1 MTDDNKIDLE
11 KITDELTGFTTS
23 EGNGD
28 ARSEESV
35 NVRPM
40 NKKRVKQLKEERE
53 DSTDNRKEIHTQ
65 RYSDTTIFAEAVLI
79 SGVPSFLV
87 LDKIHSTISINLV
100 IDLGFDTSEIY
111 RPYESAS
118 YMNRPY
124 SFSSKEQV
132 NEYIEKVKD
141 ETLDSLYKKVKAV
154 WKKYVDADDF
164 HISICAADTIYTYY
178 QDRLGLTHYL
188 FFVGGNNSGKSNN
201 LTVFQFLAYRN
212 ITSSDMTYAN
222 IYQFLGSTDEGIGT
236 ICEDEAD
243 NIDSDRDKMCIYK
256 NGYTTGR
263 PVLRT
268 DTSFGRKQ
276 LKLNT
281 FCFKAFA
288 AERLPDSVRA
298 KGFNQRIIELNCSYG
313 FPKYD
318 ISEVANPA
326 GEERYQNLLNEL
338 EEIRNTL
345 LIFRLQHYND
355 KIPDVNL
362 NICNREKQLFKPVIR
377 VFQKTE
383 TLKELLPIISEYV
396 NQKRVQ
402 NASSLHAYLFK
413 IIIDLIKE
421 NNAYELASGSI
432 WNRITDPEEG
442 LEGNVITAQTFMS
455 VEFGSLSQKD
465 ITQTLEEVFGA
476 VKSKSHK
483 KGRKLIFNQ
492 KVLDKLDKIYN
503 LDVDIQVVEG
513 EGGTHGTHGTHVGL
527 DGYTSEESRDKENEE
542 SEDKSIEI
550 ASRDN
555 ISQILLL
562 GKQVSPA
569 SPASPFTKSCVKMGD
584 AFCANNDNV
593 SPASPNEP
601 AETIRLDQDFFR
613 QVKES
618 IFRIGRSD
626 RWGCKHCKIKDDIW
640 FMEKHKCSGL
650 LKIIEKASRLKTN
663 GRLPSTDN
671 FNAIK
676 LRS

>member
-1 MTDDNKIDLE
+1 
-11 KITDELTGFTTS
+11 
-23 EGNGD
+23 
-28 ARSEESV
+28 
-35 NVRPM
+35 
-40 NKKRVKQLKEERE
+40 
-53 DSTDNRKEIHTQ
+53 
-65 RYSDTTIFAEAVLI
+65 
-79 SGVPSFLV
+79 
-87 LDKIHSTISINLV
+87 
-100 IDLGFDTSEIY
+100 
-111 RPYESAS
+111 
-118 YMNRPY
+118 MNRPY

-164 HISICAADTIYTYY
+164 HISICAADTIFTYY

-298 KGFNQRIIELNCSYG
+298 KGFNQRTIELNCSYG

-326 GEERYQNLLNEL
+326 GEETYQNLLNEL
-338 EEIRNTL
+338 EDIRNTL

-383 TLKELLPIISEYV
+383 TLMELLPIISGYV
-396 NQKRVQ
+396 NQKRVK
-402 NASSLHAYLFK
+402 NASSLHAYLYK

-432 WNRITDPEEG
+432 WNRITDTEEG

-503 LDVDIQVVEG
+503 LDVDIQVVE
-513 EGGTHGTHGTHVGL
+513 EGTHGTHGTHVGL
-527 DGYTSEESRDKENEE
+527 DGYTSEESTDEENEE
-542 SEDKSIEI
+542 SDDKSIEI
-550 ASRDN
+550 ASADN
-555 ISQILLL
+555 ISQILPL

-569 SPASPFTKSCVKMGD
+569 SPVSPFTKSCVKNGD
-584 AFCANNDNV
+584 AFYANNDNV
-593 SPASPNEP
+593 SPVSPNKS
-601 AETIRLDQDFFR
+601 AETIRLDQDFFKR
-613 QVKES
+613 VKES
-618 IFRIGRSD
+618 IFRIGQSD
-626 RWGCKHCKIKDDIW
+626 RWGCKYCKIKDDIW

-650 LKIIEKASRLKTN
+650 QKIFEKASRLKMN